1 MRQKTKTIN
10 CYKIDDEDLPEDLK
24 EKILDKLRE
33 TSYDHWFAED
43 EYLCEPEIFHGFAP
57 TAWDID
63 RGSYIQFE
71 FARWNKWCTSKCDC
85 SQPAGMSN
93 SNYKLSPTDL
103 REWLE
108 LPLTTWD
115 KVSYEFINDEYHN
128 TKLEFRDAENGLELD
143 EYNVNVSEQYDH
155 PTIYPWDIKLLQEAV
170 EKFDEMMDKALV
182 TLREAHE
189 YQNSDENMINMAE
202 SNDWEF
208 DEDGEIV

>member
-1 MRQKTKTIN
+1 MTHQKTISYWKL
-10 CYKIDDEDLPEDLK
+10 DDEDIPFALK

-33 TSYDHWFAED
+33 TSYVFGDWFAED

-63 RGSYIQFE
+63 RGSYIQFD
-71 FARWNKWCTSKCDC
+71 FGNDANGFGTRANAKAGYADCDKRL
-85 SQPAGMSN
+85 QE
-93 SNYKLSPTDL
+93 L

-108 LPLTTWD
+108 LPLTTWE
-115 KVSYEFINDEYHN
+115 KVDVDFINDEYHN

-189 YQNSDENMINMAE
+189 YQSSDENMIDIAE
-202 SNDWEF
+202 ANDWEF
-208 DEDGEIV
+208 DEDGEII

>member
-33 TSYDHWFAED
+33 TSYDHWFAEHLAND

-71 FARWNKWCTSKCDC
+71 FANVGGF
-85 SQPAGMSN
+85 A
-93 SNYKLSPTDL
+93 DL

-108 LPLTTWD
+108 LPLTTWE
-115 KVSYEFINDEYHN
+115 KVDYEFINDEYHN

-189 YQNSDENMINMAE
+189 YQNSDENMIDMAK

>member
-33 TSYDHWFAED
+33 NSYDHWFAED
-43 EYLCEPEIFHGFAP
+43 DILCEPEIFHGFSP

-63 RGSYIQFE
+63 RGSYIQFG
-71 FARWNKWCTSKCDC
+71 FAWED
-85 SQPAGMSN
+85 G
-93 SNYKLSPTDL
+93 YKLDPNDL
-103 REWLE
+103 RQWLE
-108 LPLTTWD
+108 LPLTTWE
-115 KVSYEFINDEYHN
+115 KVDYEFINDEYHN

>member
-1 MRQKTKTIN
+1 MTHQKTISYWKL
-10 CYKIDDEDLPEDLK
+10 DDEDLPEDLK

-33 TSYDHWFAED
+33 TNSYDNWFAED
-43 EYLCEPEIFHGFAP
+43 ECLCEPEIFHEFAP

-63 RGSYIQFE
+63 RGNYIQFE
-71 FARWNKWCTSKCDC
+71 FEFRDNRLYNRIAPN
-85 SQPAGMSN
+85 
-93 SNYKLSPTDL
+93 DL

-115 KVSYEFINDEYHN
+115 KVNYEFINDEYLN

-189 YQNSDENMINMAE
+189 YQNSDENMIDMAE

-208 DEDGEIV
+208 DEDGEII

>member
-71 FARWNKWCTSKCDC
+71 FANVGGF
-85 SQPAGMSN
+85 A
-93 SNYKLSPTDL
+93 DL

-108 LPLTTWD
+108 LPLTTWE
-115 KVSYEFINDEYHN
+115 KVDYEFINDEYHN

-189 YQNSDENMINMAE
+189 YQNSDENMIDMAK

>member
-10 CYKIDDEDLPEDLK
+10 YYKIDDEDLPEDLK

-33 TSYDHWFAED
+33 TNSYDNWFAED
-43 EYLCEPEIFHGFAP
+43 EYLCEPEIFHEFAP

-63 RGSYIQFE
+63 RGNYIQFE
-71 FARWNKWCTSKCDC
+71 FAWED
-85 SQPAGMSN
+85 G
-93 SNYKLSPTDL
+93 YKLDPNDI
-103 REWLE
+103 RQWLE
-108 LPLTTWD
+108 LPLTTWE
-115 KVSYEFINDEYHN
+115 KVDYEFINDEYHN

-170 EKFDEMMDKALV
+170 EKFDRMMDKALV

-189 YQNSDENMINMAE
+189 YQISDENMISMAE
-202 SNDWEF
+202 ANDWEF
-208 DEDGEIV
+208 DESGEIV

>member
-10 CYKIDDEDLPEDLK
+10 YYKIDDEDLPEDLK

-33 TSYDHWFAED
+33 TNSYDNWFAED
-43 EYLCEPEIFHGFAP
+43 ECLCEPEIFHEFAP

-63 RGSYIQFE
+63 RGNYIQFE
-71 FARWNKWCTSKCDC
+71 FGNDTNGFGTRRNARAGYADCDKRL
-85 SQPAGMSN
+85 QE
-93 SNYKLSPTDL
+93 L

-108 LPLTTWD
+108 LPLTTWE
-115 KVSYEFINDEYHN
+115 KVDVDFINDEYHN

-189 YQNSDENMINMAE
+189 YQSSDENMIDIAE
-202 SNDWEF
+202 ANDWEF
-208 DEDGEIV
+208 DEDGEII

>member
-1 MRQKTKTIN
+1 MRQKIKTIN

-33 TSYDHWFAED
+33 NSYDHWFAED
-43 EYLCEPEIFHGFAP
+43 DILCEPEIFHGFSP

-71 FARWNKWCTSKCDC
+71 FAWED
-85 SQPAGMSN
+85 G
-93 SNYKLSPTDL
+93 YKLDPNDL
-103 REWLE
+103 RQWLE
-108 LPLTTWD
+108 LPLTTWE
-115 KVSYEFINDEYHN
+115 KVDYEFINDEYHN

>member
-10 CYKIDDEDLPEDLK
+10 YYKIDDEDLPEDLK

-33 TSYDHWFAED
+33 TNSYDNWFAED
-43 EYLCEPEIFHGFAP
+43 EYLCEPEIFHEFAP

-71 FARWNKWCTSKCDC
+71 FEQSDTPSHY
-85 SQPAGMSN
+85 M
-93 SNYKLSPTDL
+93 LSPTDL
-103 REWLE
+103 RQWLE

-115 KVSYEFINDEYHN
+115 KVNYDFINDEYHN

-170 EKFDEMMDKALV
+170 EKFDRMMDKALV

-202 SNDWEF
+202 ANDWEF
-208 DEDGEIV
+208 DEDGDIV

>member
-10 CYKIDDEDLPEDLK
+10 YYKIDDEDLPEDLK

-33 TSYDHWFAED
+33 TNSYDNWFAED
-43 EYLCEPEIFHGFAP
+43 EYLCEPEIFHEFAP

-71 FARWNKWCTSKCDC
+71 FEQSDTF
-85 SQPAGMSN
+85 PYIM
-93 SNYKLSPTDL
+93 LSPTDL
-103 REWLE
+103 RQWLE

-115 KVSYEFINDEYHN
+115 KVNYDFINDEYHN

-170 EKFDEMMDKALV
+170 EKFDRMMDKALV

-189 YQNSDENMINMAE
+189 YQISDENMISMAE
-202 SNDWEF
+202 ANDWEF
-208 DEDGEIV
+208 DESGEIV

>member
-10 CYKIDDEDLPEDLK
+10 YYKIDDEDLPEDLK

-33 TSYDHWFAED
+33 TNSYDNWFAED
-43 EYLCEPEIFHGFAP
+43 EYLCEPEIFHEFAP

-71 FARWNKWCTSKCDC
+71 FEAYDNSKGGSLPVCE
-85 SQPAGMSN
+85 SN
-93 SNYKLSPTDL
+93 DL
-103 REWLE
+103 RQWLE
-108 LPLTTWD
+108 LPLTTWE
-115 KVSYEFINDEYHN
+115 KVNYEFINDEYHN

-189 YQNSDENMINMAE
+189 YQSSDENMIDMAE
-202 SNDWEF
+202 ANDWEF
-208 DEDGEIV
+208 DESGEII

>member
-1 MRQKTKTIN
+1 M
-10 CYKIDDEDLPEDLK
+10 
-24 EKILDKLRE
+24 
-33 TSYDHWFAED
+33 
-43 EYLCEPEIFHGFAP
+43 
-57 TAWDID
+57 
-63 RGSYIQFE
+63 
-71 FARWNKWCTSKCDC
+71 
-85 SQPAGMSN
+85 
-93 SNYKLSPTDL
+93 LSPTDL
-103 REWLE
+103 RQWLE

-115 KVSYEFINDEYHN
+115 KVNYDFINDEYHN

-202 SNDWEF
+202 ANDWEF
-208 DEDGEIV
+208 DEDGDIV

>member
-33 TSYDHWFAED
+33 NSYDHWFAED

-71 FARWNKWCTSKCDC
+71 FANVGGF
-85 SQPAGMSN
+85 A
-93 SNYKLSPTDL
+93 DL

-108 LPLTTWD
+108 LPLTTWE
-115 KVSYEFINDEYHN
+115 KVDYEFINDEYHN

-189 YQNSDENMINMAE
+189 YQNSDENMIDMAK

>member
-1 MRQKTKTIN
+1 MKQKTKTIN

-43 EYLCEPEIFHGFAP
+43 EYLCEPKIFYGFSP

-71 FARWNKWCTSKCDC
+71 FEQGNAWVK
-85 SQPAGMSN
+85 
-93 SNYKLSPTDL
+93 PTDL

-108 LPLTTWD
+108 LPLTTWE
-115 KVSYEFINDEYHN
+115 KVNYEFINDEYHN

-189 YQNSDENMINMAE
+189 YQNSDENMIDMAE

>member
-1 MRQKTKTIN
+1 MKQKTKTIN

-43 EYLCEPEIFHGFAP
+43 EYLCEPKIFYGFSP

-71 FARWNKWCTSKCDC
+71 FAWEDGNFLD
-85 SQPAGMSN
+85 PN
-93 SNYKLSPTDL
+93 DL
-103 REWLE
+103 RQWLE
-108 LPLTTWD
+108 LPLTTWE
-115 KVSYEFINDEYHN
+115 KVDYEFINDEYHN

-189 YQNSDENMINMAE
+189 YQNSDENMIDMAE

-208 DEDGEIV
+208 DEDGEII

>member
-43 EYLCEPEIFHGFAP
+43 EYLCEPEIFHEFAP

-63 RGSYIQFE
+63 RGNYIQFE
-71 FARWNKWCTSKCDC
+71 FAWED
-85 SQPAGMSN
+85 G
-93 SNYKLSPTDL
+93 YKLDPNDI
-103 REWLE
+103 RQWLE
-108 LPLTTWD
+108 LPLTTWE
-115 KVSYEFINDEYHN
+115 KVNYEFINDEYHN

-202 SNDWEF
+202 ANDWEF
-208 DEDGEIV
+208 DEDGDIV